1 MSELTFPTYIYNLL
15 LPRAVEWSL
24 EIDLSVKTVR
34 MRSLRKLR
42 GREQRKVHLRLA
54 GNQRALLGQA
64 DF

>member
-1 MSELTFPTYIYNLL
+1 M
-15 LPRAVEWSL
+15 EWSL